1 MIQYKNDNEE
11 LYNGRYVDVDDRRY
25 ISPSEA
31 KLLELGYHKVEI
43 EPTVVD
49 VYEPTIE
56 ERLAKLKQQL
66 QDIND
71 AINQL
76 ENEQKEVQ
84 Q

>member
-1 MIQYKNDNEE
+1 MTQYKNNNGEV
-11 LYNGRYVDVDDRRY
+11 YNGRYVDVDGRRY

-31 KLLELGYHKVEI
+31 KLLELGYSKVEI
-43 EPTVVD
+43 KPAAVDIYEPTVD
-49 VYEPTIE
+49 
-56 ERLAKLKQQL
+56 ERLADLKQQL

-76 ENEQKEVQ
+76 ENEQKESQ